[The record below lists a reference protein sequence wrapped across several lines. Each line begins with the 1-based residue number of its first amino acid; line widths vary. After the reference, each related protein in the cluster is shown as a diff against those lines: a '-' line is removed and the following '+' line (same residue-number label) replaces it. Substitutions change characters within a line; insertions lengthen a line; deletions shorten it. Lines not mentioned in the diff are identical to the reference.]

1 MKKVLTL
8 SIIIAMAFV
17 SQTFAQTTPEAVIG
31 LVPDIF
37 PSEQQV
43 LLYLTEGDEYTEKF
57 LEAISEG
64 EDKVHERAEQSYNVT
79 SGDIREAANKEM
91 AAANA
96 ALKAMG
102 VSNAQEL
109 KGLSQEELKKRAL
122 AASKQIRI
130 AQQVTPTEQ
139 SKTDFMQAAKK
150 YSDKDRALHEN
161 MKERLGI
168 ALDSLGKVAAYYEEY
183 WHSSGYAKTCGREG
197 LSSEEYD
204 RIHKKYWSE
213 VVRDYYPKVIRVLQL
228 TKQLITYDRL
238 FDDFYQSGAGMAGQ
252 GKIIQRSGLMA
263 STAYARA
270 VQYLNQAKD
279 IVPNWEL
286 YDEQ

>member
-8 SIIIAMAFV
+8 SILLGMTFAM
-17 SQTFAQTTPEAVIG
+17 QTYAQTTPEAVIG
-31 LVPDIF
+31 LVPEIF
-37 PSEQQV
+37 PTPHQV
-43 LLYLTEGDEYTEKF
+43 LMYLTEGNDSTETF
-57 LEAISEG
+57 LAAIREG
-64 EDKVHERAEQSYNVT
+64 EKKVEERVEQSFNVT
-79 SGDIREAANKEM
+79 SGDVREAASHEL

-96 ALKAMG
+96 SLKAMG
-102 VSNAQEL
+102 VSSVQEL

-122 AASKQIRI
+122 SASKQIRI

-139 SKTDFMQAAKK
+139 SKTEFTQAAKK
-150 YSDKDRALHEN
+150 YGDKDRALHEN

-197 LSSEEYD
+197 ISSEEYD

-263 STAYARA
+263 NTAYARA
-270 VQYLNQAKD
+270 VQYLNQAKGL
-279 IVPNWEL
+279 VPNWEV